1 MQSSIVPPLTELI
14 VNPTPLVLA
23 EEVSRSVGCEVWI
36 KRDDQTHPRYG
47 GNKVRKLTPLLAEAQ
62 ARGVTHV
69 LTVGAAGSH
78 HVLATAVHGGA
89 VGLTVE
95 AALVPQPSSAHVEAM
110 LRASAAQASALHPS
124 ASFPTAMAALALRS
138 LALRATGARPWIIPV
153 GGSNALGSSGY
164 LDAQLELAAQLA
176 AMGAPCP
183 DVQVCALGS
192 GGTLAGLLAG
202 RAIAGTLGEVWGVRV
217 TPPMA
222 VPSWRVASLARAV
235 LRLRGYSAACPAV
248 RVFEGALGEGY
259 GRPTDDAR
267 RARELFA
274 RDGVVLD
281 DTYTA
286 KAAAGLLALAR
297 RTPRRYLFWHTLS
310 SAPLGP
316 LQGSDP
322 PVLPRRLRSLLR

>member
-1 MQSSIVPPLTELI
+1 VQSSPAPPLTDLI

-23 EEVSRSVGCEVWI
+23 EEVSRSVGCEVWV

-47 GNKVRKLTPLLAEAQ
+47 GNKVRKLTPLLAEALAQ
-62 ARGVTHV
+62 GVTHV

-95 AALVPQPSSAHVEAM
+95 AALVPQPASAHVEAM

-138 LALRATGARPWIIPV
+138 LALRSKGARPWIIPV

-164 LDAQLELAAQLA
+164 LAAQLELAAQLA
-176 AMGAPCP
+176 AMGAPAP

-202 RAIAGTLGEVWGVRV
+202 RAIAGELGEVWGVRV
-217 TPPMA
+217 TPRMA
-222 VPSWRVASLARAV
+222 APSWRVASLARAV
-235 LRLRGYSAACPAV
+235 LRLRGYAGPCPAV

-274 RDGVVLD
+274 RDGVLLD

-297 RTPRRYLFWHTLS
+297 RTPRRYLFWQTLS

-316 LQGSDP
+316 LQGSAP
-322 PVLPRRLRSLLR
+322 PALPRRLRSLLR